1 MKKLYRI
8 QMYDDMGCIN
18 KEIYIKMTSD
28 EARIITAFT
37 VVCKL
42 TNEIRVDAIEDLEF
56 EGLFNE

>member
-8 QMYDDMGCIN
+8 QIYYDTGYVD
-18 KEIYIKMTSD
+18 KEMYIKMTSD
-28 EARIITAFT
+28 EARIIIAFI

-42 TNEIRVDAIEDLEF
+42 TNEIRVDAMEDLEF